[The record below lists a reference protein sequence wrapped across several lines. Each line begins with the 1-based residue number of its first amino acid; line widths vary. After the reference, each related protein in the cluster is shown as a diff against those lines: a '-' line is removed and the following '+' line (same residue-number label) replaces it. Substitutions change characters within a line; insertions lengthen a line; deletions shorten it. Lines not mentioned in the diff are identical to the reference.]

1 MLVKNWLTQ
10 KLLLLFKEVRIFY
23 SYLWLILSL
32 RLQFGFQIQTKFCV
46 GNMANLK
53 LSCLFLLW
61 TQDKNFLETNFYTYS
76 SKWRSPWVDTSSG
89 RKAKNCDVGKHKNND
104 EKKSLETFSV
114 FWSGEKKIKN
124 FFVRL
129 VAYQQMFSY
138 FSFNLSR
145 PNFLRVC
152 CGGAP
157 VIHCKRT
164 HYVCV
169 RRK

>member
-1 MLVKNWLTQ
+1 MVRVWKKLCLSAINPLNICCPYAFPVEVVGEAVKISSKFIPSLIVVTILLYKAFEIWCWLKIGQQ

-61 TQDKNFLETNFYTYS
+61 TQDKNFLETNFHSYS

-89 RKAKNCDVGKHKNND
+89 RKAQNFDVGKAQK
-104 EKKSLETFSV
+104 
-114 FWSGEKKIKN
+114 
-124 FFVRL
+124 
-129 VAYQQMFSY
+129 
-138 FSFNLSR
+138 
-145 PNFLRVC
+145 
-152 CGGAP
+152 
-157 VIHCKRT
+157 
-164 HYVCV
+164 
-169 RRK
+169 

>member
-1 MLVKNWLTQ
+1 MLIKNWLTQ

-61 TQDKNFLETNFYTYS
+61 TQDKNFVGVLHGLTHPQDERL
-76 SKWRSPWVDTSSG
+76 KIVMW
-89 RKAKNCDVGKHKNND
+89 GKHKNND

-114 FWSGEKKIKN
+114 FWTGEKMIKN